1 MAGPAP
7 VEGIVQHRKRDSI
20 DADPTTASMYDDGD
34 KQKTYSAP
42 GKLNWKF
49 AGGPKAEYDASNTAK
64 DAPVEVLTQHRHHH
78 HHQGQDSFDADPTT
92 ASMYDDGDKQ
102 KTYSAAGKLNWKFAG
117 GPKAEYDAA
126 VGGKKADA
134 PVESLHQRSHHR
146 RNQKQK
152 HHRHHRNNGKS
163 GADTFDNDPDT
174 TSMYDDQHVYSNAG
188 GFKASA
194 PVASAAPPALMQHR
208 LRTRDS
214 FDHDPTTTSMYDD
227 TF

>member
-7 VEGIVQHRKRDSI
+7 VEGLVQHRKRDSF

-92 ASMYDDGDKQ
+92 ASMYDDGDK
-102 KTYSAAGKLNWKFAG
+102 
-117 GPKAEYDAA
+117 
-126 VGGKKADA
+126 
-134 PVESLHQRSHHR
+134 
-146 RNQKQK
+146 
-152 HHRHHRNNGKS
+152 
-163 GADTFDNDPDT
+163 
-174 TSMYDDQHVYSNAG
+174 
-188 GFKASA
+188 
-194 PVASAAPPALMQHR
+194 
-208 LRTRDS
+208 
-214 FDHDPTTTSMYDD
+214 
-227 TF
+227 